1 MGKNTKPMLTVL
13 VEGDKLQQFRDYALS
28 KEVSM
33 GWVVNRLLDRVLSGE
48 LDVMGDTVSIG
59 TNRECIE
66 NVSTGLTREDVE
78 SMIKSSIDNRLVS
91 SHREYIEE
99 SIKSHIDSLGISS
112 IDTKNIEEVTKAFIE
127 LSLEPIKESV
137 SKLEADTQARFEA
150 VREELKAFADRAVVP
165 ATDSIGKPATEVDG
179 TIPHFPTVSENVR
192 MAATNHYGTREN
204 PKRVKQVQSK
214 ADDPNLKTWGE
225 FFKMVGIEALTAVE
239 AQKKENTD
247 TRTKQIEI
255 GLQAAKEQGLGEWA
269 VKVSGRSFV
278 LVTPPH

>member
-59 TNRECIE
+59 TNREHIK

-78 SMIKSSIDNRLVS
+78 SMIKSSIDNQLAS
-91 SHREYIEE
+91 SHRQYIEE
-99 SIKSHIDSLGISS
+99 SVKSYIDSLDISS
-112 IDTKNIEEVTKAFIE
+112 TGTNDIEEVTRAFIE
-127 LSLEPIKESV
+127 SSLEPIKASV
-137 SKLEADTQARFEA
+137 SKLDDIEKLTRASTHTLLRKEKTNVDSDT
-150 VREELKAFADRAVVP
+150 
-165 ATDSIGKPATEVDG
+165 
-179 TIPHFPTVSENVR
+179 
-192 MAATNHYGTREN
+192 
-204 PKRVKQVQSK
+204 
-214 ADDPNLKTWGE
+214 KTWGE

-239 AQKKENTD
+239 AQKKENID
-247 TRTKQIEI
+247 IRTKQIER
-255 GLQAAKEQGLGEWA
+255 GLQAAIDQGLGEWA

-278 LVTPPH
+278 RVTPHH